1 MVHIKHI
8 DVCLSVVPIKKG
20 TFSPYLHPPPKLRRS
35 VKVDS
40 TYN

>member
-8 DVCLSVVPIKKG
+8 NVCLSVVPIKKG
-20 TFSPYLHPPPKLRRS
+20 TFSPHLSPHPIRRS